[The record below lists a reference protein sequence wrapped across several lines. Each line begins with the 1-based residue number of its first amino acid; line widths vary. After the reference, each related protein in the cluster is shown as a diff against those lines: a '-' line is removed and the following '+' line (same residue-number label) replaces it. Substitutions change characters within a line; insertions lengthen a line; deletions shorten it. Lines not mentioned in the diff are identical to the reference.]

1 MIVTEKVIINDREF
15 IRTYSDSGYMV
26 ERDGVRYS
34 EAVDP
39 AELNRTYVES
49 DELVETDEE
58 SSEIEEKARA
68 YDILTGVA
76 E

>member
-39 AELNRTYVES
+39 AELNRTYIES